1 MGAALALTVLLARG
15 LSARDF
21 GFFALVSAIL
31 LLVRSQLD
39 LGVANVVAREAIG
52 SQAGERQVLEDSMG
66 FRLALGVVASVACV
80 GLALSQSGGER
91 AVLLGAAGVLLLMH
105 QGAVSIVFQVRQAQ
119 GSAALITIAGQAAT
133 LAGGLALLAIRAP
146 GYWFAALIVAREGC
160 VVLGQRALAVRLL
173 GYPPRPALTP
183 TALARLIRMCLKFGL
198 ATVFYNLA
206 FQQGLFLVRWLRP
219 EAELGAFAAA
229 LRPIAPLI
237 AIQGILMSPVV
248 PFLTGLAPD
257 GPALRRQVWGAL
269 RLALGVGAIAAV
281 SGALLA
287 PAVIRVLYADRFA
300 DVHMGVVT
308 TFRWLSVGLGCAF
321 VIEVAA
327 VTLLSQRRD
336 GWLLALSLCAWLV
349 NLAVS
354 LFLLPRYGLQGA
366 AMGVGAGAAF
376 GALVGVAMLVSLSG
390 AEALAGSLVFLLP
403 AVGLAVALSVLGGP
417 PLLRVGVGAAATL
430 VALAVLWRLPGVGSL
445 RREQAALSG
454 SAPAP

>member
-1 MGAALALTVLLARG
+1 
-15 LSARDF
+15 
-21 GFFALVSAIL
+21 
-31 LLVRSQLD
+31 
-39 LGVANVVAREAIG
+39 
-52 SQAGERQVLEDSMG
+52 
-66 FRLALGVVASVACV
+66 
-80 GLALSQSGGER
+80 
-91 AVLLGAAGVLLLMH
+91 
-105 QGAVSIVFQVRQAQ
+105 
-119 GSAALITIAGQAAT
+119 
-133 LAGGLALLAIRAP
+133 
-146 GYWFAALIVAREGC
+146 
-160 VVLGQRALAVRLL
+160 
-173 GYPPRPALTP
+173 
-183 TALARLIRMCLKFGL
+183 
-198 ATVFYNLA
+198 
-206 FQQGLFLVRWLRP
+206 
-219 EAELGAFAAA
+219 
-229 LRPIAPLI
+229 
-237 AIQGILMSPVV
+237 
-248 PFLTGLAPD
+248 
-257 GPALRRQVWGAL
+257 
-269 RLALGVGAIAAV
+269 
-281 SGALLA
+281 
-287 PAVIRVLYADRFA
+287 
-300 DVHMGVVT
+300 MGVVT